1 MKCIFQSILSQFF
14 FPWIGMDE
22 SVFYHF
28 IPAAGC
34 VERALDQCRS
44 NRWETRLVIFKRG
57 RVGQVRKSECWLMPL
72 GIIFG
77 TYEFSYRKESQR
89 QWRVNTVKFDYEWR
103 PIKYKRGW
111 PKREK
116 MEPKTFDSYTTGRH
130 QASEMQLGFFCINS
144 VFTRLG
150 WHKRKPP
157 FPVVESPPLYRT

>member
-1 MKCIFQSILSQFF
+1 VKCIFQSILSQFF

-89 QWRVNTVKFDYEWR
+89 QWSEHRQIWLWMTSNK
-103 PIKYKRGW
+103 IQKRLAQ
-111 PKREK
+111 KRKNGTENVW
-116 MEPKTFDSYTTGRH
+116 FLYYS
-130 QASEMQLGFFCINS
+130 ASPGQRNAVGLFFCINS